1 MPLVKGPAAKSQKG
15 ISTNI
20 KTEMAAGRPPK
31 QSIAIALNT
40 ARQSNKGA
48 SRKK

>member
-20 KTEMAAGRPPK
+20 KTEMAAGKPQK
-31 QSIAIALNT
+31 QSVAIAMSQ
-40 ARQSNKGA
+40 AGKSNKGA